1 MKPIGFPVPRAPV
14 ALFRLRPSGYVANKV
29 PMAGGET
36 TAVPRP
42 RKPQSTF
49 MAMGFRTNAV
59 ASEVRLRNAM
69 PERSWSLRPK
79 RSAVFP
85 KNSMKEPLARLGDF
99 SKRFEEHVGIIP
111 NGS

>member
-1 MKPIGFPVPRAPV
+1 MVATPDDTLPNMKPIGFPVPRAPV

-49 MAMGFRTNAV
+49 MAVGFGAKAV
-59 ASEVRLRNAM
+59 ASDVALRNAM
-69 PERSWSLRPK
+69 PERS
-79 RSAVFP
+79 
-85 KNSMKEPLARLGDF
+85 
-99 SKRFEEHVGIIP
+99 
-111 NGS
+111 